1 MKDKG
6 HGHYI
11 IGLESG
17 KILYARNMCGPRGPQ
32 NNTTSN
38 MPSSDSANYLSRPW
52 LRVVNSIRKNGSTA
66 DDSFRK
72 VSNSVSKELTVA

>member
-1 MKDKG
+1 MA
-6 HGHYI
+6 HYI

-17 KILYARNMCGPRGPQ
+17 KILYARNMCGLRGPQ

-52 LRVVNSIRKNGSTA
+52 LRVVNSIRKNSSTA